1 MNVVSCKMVCSW
13 HLNVD
18 DLSWWMKKASALVPI
33 NLWQVWR
40 RGVASKLQHQVQLQ
54 HPLSM
59 WLSRL
64 GFRSMVILCLLAWSF
79 PSRSCTQTSKLFGQM
94 QNFDAMIPEAKL
106 RAWHCW
112 RFRLCFALSLIFTP
126 QKRLTFRVHFSMRD
140 LVAFVQLQAELLVLP
155 TTLLYPTDEGTFP
168 QPTGSDHPS
177 HGYWRWVLPPPVGGS
192 GPALPTELCGC
203 VRSSKLHDQGLLST
217 GPAAAQCHV
226 HIVVRLQGGLVPFP
240 RELDNL
246 DCAGWHQKMCGS
258 WQHTQERIGRL
269 GSLWL
274 GSWWMFAATSRAFRE
289 SCGVVPQQEGTAV
302 ATHEKSSLFSAQL
315 GCWGRPCKEKVHTSE
330 LQRHSHC
337 NWQILSALWQWKSTF
352 WQQSSPGLL
361 WCPFWL
367 VSSRRRAASERRN
380 TSRERIGRRNWG
392 PV

>member
-1 MNVVSCKMVCSW
+1 MLMRLFMCFVSSNHLLRVLPFIYLKISNANIVRLPQIPDKTKGSDAKCWIRLLHVCLMDALEVSWCQWCHWPAAICVDQKNVWTMAAPTPVKRKRSE
-13 HLNVD
+13 
-18 DLSWWMKKASALVPI
+18 I
-33 NLWQVWR
+33 
-40 RGVASKLQHQVQLQ
+40 QHRHHTQLT
-54 HPLSM
+54 HSTHKT
-59 WLSRL
+59 
-64 GFRSMVILCLLAWSF
+64 AH
-79 PSRSCTQTSKLFGQM
+79 TQ
-94 QNFDAMIPEAKL
+94 
-106 RAWHCW
+106 
-112 RFRLCFALSLIFTP
+112 
-126 QKRLTFRVHFSMRD
+126 
-140 LVAFVQLQAELLVLP
+140 P

-192 GPALPTELCGC
+192 GPTLPTELCGC

-246 DCAGWHQKMCGS
+246 DCAGWHQKMRGS

-302 ATHEKSSLFSAQL
+302 ATNEKSSLFSAQL

-337 NWQILSALWQWKSTF
+337 NWQILSALWHWKSTF